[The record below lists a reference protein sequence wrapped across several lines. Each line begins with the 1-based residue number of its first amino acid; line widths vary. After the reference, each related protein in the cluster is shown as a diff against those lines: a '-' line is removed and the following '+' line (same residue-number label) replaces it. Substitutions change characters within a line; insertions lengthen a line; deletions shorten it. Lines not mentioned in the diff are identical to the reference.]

1 MSDDILTQLQTLVV
15 EIDGLTKTLPTKV
28 SEGARTEE
36 SLAFNEMQEAKNT
49 CAAIE
54 AIHADD
60 VCNDDKYGN
69 DTKRKA
75 QIDRRCHEDQRWK
88 DASSKLRE
96 AISRHRRAERS
107 AGDEETDLKARSLKL
122 TAANRKADLLG
133 NYLYLQARKAEL
145 EAARIRAGFTSGAL
159 SAHKAGQ

>member
-1 MSDDILTQLQTLVV
+1 MDDILTQLKTLVT
-15 EIDGLTKTLPTKV
+15 EIDGLTKSLPTKV
-28 SEGARTEE
+28 SDDARTEE
-36 SLAFNEMQEAKNT
+36 GIAFNEMQEAKNT

-88 DASSKLRE
+88 DAAGKLRD

-107 AGDEETDLKARSLKL
+107 VVDEETDLKARSLRL